1 MLQKLRTRLKNSSGF
16 TLSELLITLLILLMV
31 TVVMAAGIPSALRA
45 LYKVEDSSNAQVLLS
60 MAVTRLRDE
69 LSTASEVK
77 VDGETTITYT
87 TESGSKSKLTVKTV
101 KTEPTEEK
109 DLGINLQEYVDVFP
123 DGEYKHLLVSD
134 AAANKNLY
142 VTYVKATYEN
152 GLVTISGL
160 KAVKYKTES
169 VGADQGAE
177 FPLGE
182 NLVIR
187 VLAASGHA

>member
-87 TESGSKSKLTVKTV
+87 TESGSKSKLTAETAGD
-101 KTEPTEEK
+101 
-109 DLGINLQEYVDVFP
+109 DLGINLQEYADVFP

>member
-1 MLQKLRTRLKNSSGF
+1 MMQKLRTRLKNSSGF

-69 LSTASEVK
+69 LSTASDVK

-87 TESGSKSKLTVKTV
+87 TESGSRSKLTVETAGD
-101 KTEPTEEK
+101 
-109 DLGINLQEYVDVFP
+109 DLGINLQEYIDVITE
-123 DGEYKHLLVSD
+123 GTQYKHLLVSN

-142 VTYVKATYEN
+142 VTYSEAEYEN

-169 VGADQGAE
+169 VGAAKDAE
-177 FPLGE
+177 FPLDS
-182 NLVIR
+182 NVVIR
-187 VLAASGHA
+187 VLAAADHA

>member
-69 LSTASEVK
+69 LSTASDVK

-87 TESGSKSKLTVKTV
+87 TESGSRSKLTVETA
-101 KTEPTEEK
+101 
-109 DLGINLQEYVDVFP
+109 GINLQEYIDVITE
-123 DGEYKHLLVSD
+123 GTQYKHLLVSN

-142 VTYVKATYEN
+142 VTYGEAKYEN

-169 VGADQGAE
+169 VGAAKDAE
-177 FPLGE
+177 FPLDS
-182 NLVIR
+182 NVVIR
-187 VLAASGHA
+187 VLAAADHA